1 MEQILLS
8 SKEINRYEMVQARLK
23 SGCKIEEILSNYHI
37 SRRAFYVNLHKFEN
51 EGIEGLKSKC
61 ENHRKTD
68 KTIELKFEKLFKEH
82 PYFSSYELS
91 QIIKLNPR
99 TIQRIVIRKNL
110 SRVHKPRKERMK
122 ILDELKNKKNSCVG
136 KQKKRI
142 SIEDKHKAREMRRGG
157 CLKSF
162 KFSELFLKNTA
173 ISSAF
178 AFFD

>member
-37 SRRAFYVNLHKFEN
+37 SRRAFYVNLHKFEK
-51 EGIEGLKSKC
+51 EGIEGLKSKWG
-61 ENHRKTD
+61 NHRKTD

-99 TIQRIVIRKNL
+99 TIQRIAIRKNL

-122 ILDELKNKKNSCVG
+122 ILDELKNKK
-136 KQKKRI
+136 K
-142 SIEDKHKAREMRRGG
+142 
-157 CLKSF
+157 
-162 KFSELFLKNTA
+162 
-173 ISSAF
+173 
-178 AFFD
+178 

>member
-37 SRRAFYVNLHKFEN
+37 SRRAFYVNLHKFEK
-51 EGIEGLKSKC
+51 EGIEGLKSKWG
-61 ENHRKTD
+61 NHRKTD

-99 TIQRIVIRKNL
+99 TIQRIVIRKNW
-110 SRVHKPRKERMK
+110 SGVHKPRKERMK
-122 ILDELKNKKNSCVG
+122 ILDELKNKK
-136 KQKKRI
+136 K
-142 SIEDKHKAREMRRGG
+142 
-157 CLKSF
+157 
-162 KFSELFLKNTA
+162 
-173 ISSAF
+173 
-178 AFFD
+178 

>member
-37 SRRAFYVNLHKFEN
+37 SRRAFYVNLHKFEK
-51 EGIEGLKSKC
+51 EGIEGLKSKWG
-61 ENHRKTD
+61 NHRKTD

-99 TIQRIVIRKNL
+99 TIQRIIIRKNL
-110 SRVHKPRKERMK
+110 SKVHKPRKEKMK
-122 ILDELKNKKNSCVG
+122 ILEELKNKK
-136 KQKKRI
+136 K
-142 SIEDKHKAREMRRGG
+142 
-157 CLKSF
+157 
-162 KFSELFLKNTA
+162 
-173 ISSAF
+173 
-178 AFFD
+178 

>member
-51 EGIEGLKSKC
+51 EGIEGLKSKWG
-61 ENHRKTD
+61 NHRKTD

-122 ILDELKNKKNSCVG
+122 ILDELKNKK
-136 KQKKRI
+136 K
-142 SIEDKHKAREMRRGG
+142 
-157 CLKSF
+157 
-162 KFSELFLKNTA
+162 
-173 ISSAF
+173 
-178 AFFD
+178 

>member
-1 MEQILLS
+1 LLS

-37 SRRAFYVNLHKFEN
+37 SRRAFYVNLHKFEK
-51 EGIEGLKSKC
+51 EGIEGLKSKWG
-61 ENHRKTD
+61 NHRKTD

-122 ILDELKNKKNSCVG
+122 ILDELKNKK
-136 KQKKRI
+136 K
-142 SIEDKHKAREMRRGG
+142 
-157 CLKSF
+157 
-162 KFSELFLKNTA
+162 
-173 ISSAF
+173 
-178 AFFD
+178 

>member
-8 SKEINRYEMVQARLK
+8 PKEINRYEMVQARLK

-37 SRRAFYVNLHKFEN
+37 SRRAFYVNLHKFEK
-51 EGIEGLKSKC
+51 EGIEGLKSKWG
-61 ENHRKTD
+61 NHRKTD

-122 ILDELKNKKNSCVG
+122 ILDELKNKK
-136 KQKKRI
+136 K
-142 SIEDKHKAREMRRGG
+142 
-157 CLKSF
+157 
-162 KFSELFLKNTA
+162 
-173 ISSAF
+173 
-178 AFFD
+178 

>member
-37 SRRAFYVNLHKFEN
+37 SRRAFYVNLHKFEK
-51 EGIEGLKSKC
+51 EGIEGLKSKWG
-61 ENHRKTD
+61 NHRKTD

-122 ILDELKNKKNSCVG
+122 ILDELKNKK
-136 KQKKRI
+136 K
-142 SIEDKHKAREMRRGG
+142 
-157 CLKSF
+157 
-162 KFSELFLKNTA
+162 
-173 ISSAF
+173 
-178 AFFD
+178 